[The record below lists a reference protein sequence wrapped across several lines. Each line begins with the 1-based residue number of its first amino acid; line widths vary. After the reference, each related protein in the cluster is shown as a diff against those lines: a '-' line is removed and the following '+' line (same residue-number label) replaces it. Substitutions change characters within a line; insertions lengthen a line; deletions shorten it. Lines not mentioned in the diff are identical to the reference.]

1 MKLYDDD
8 NPKKKLKSTAEDFQS
23 DSDSFADL
31 STIGSEESSTDIQY
45 PPIESEESS
54 SVLENLENKN
64 RLATTYKVVSLFD
77 RQFPYTKELYN
88 TFPDQMRTL
97 ENKWKKVT

>member
-1 MKLYDDD
+1 LQNEKASRILWVQIENMQSSRLIEEKRDRI
-8 NPKKKLKSTAEDFQS
+8 KRKSTAEDFQS

-31 STIGSEESSTDIQY
+31 FTVGSEESSTDIQY

-64 RLATTYKVVSLFD
+64 RLATTYK
-77 RQFPYTKELYN
+77 
-88 TFPDQMRTL
+88 
-97 ENKWKKVT
+97 